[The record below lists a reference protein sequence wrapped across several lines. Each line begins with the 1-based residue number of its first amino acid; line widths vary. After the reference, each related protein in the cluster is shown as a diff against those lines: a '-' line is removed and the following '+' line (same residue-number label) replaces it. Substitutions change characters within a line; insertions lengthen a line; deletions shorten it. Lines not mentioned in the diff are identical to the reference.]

1 MIATLSPAYITAL
14 ASQIG
19 FLSAFLGGFAATF
32 VAMILAAE
40 KPGRVAGWAMG
51 LAAVSATAFVVAA
64 VTSTALVAGSH
75 PDAPSSVALS
85 EGLAR
90 ARIVCTLGFALG
102 AYLLLG
108 SIGCS
113 GWLRS
118 RAVGWTAGIAAG
130 LAAVLITMT
139 IVNI

>member
-1 MIATLSPAYITAL
+1 MSETLSPAYLTAL

-32 VAMILAAE
+32 VATILQAE

-51 LAAVSATAFVVAA
+51 LAAVAATAFVVAA
-64 VTSTALVAGSH
+64 VASTTLVAGSH
-75 PDAPSSVALS
+75 PEAPASAALS
-85 EGLAR
+85 DGLVR
-90 ARIVCTLGFALG
+90 ARIVSALGFALG

-108 SIGCS
+108 AIGCS

-118 RAVGWTAGIAAG
+118 RAVGWTTTIAAG
-130 LAAVLITMT
+130 LAGVFVTLSIGGS
-139 IVNI
+139 

>member
-1 MIATLSPAYITAL
+1 METLSPAYITAL
-14 ASQIG
+14 GTQIG

-32 VAMILAAE
+32 VATILQVE

-75 PDAPSSVALS
+75 PDAPAMVALS
-85 EGLAR
+85 DGLVR
-90 ARIVCTLGFALG
+90 ARIVSSLCFTLG

-108 SIGCS
+108 AIGCS

-118 RAVGWTAGIAAG
+118 RALGWTTSVASVLAG
-130 LAAVLITMT
+130 LLVTLSILGF
-139 IVNI
+139 